1 MSSSYELH
9 KDNEGVFNF
18 SLKTENGETILVS
31 KPYFSKG
38 SAINDISE
46 LQHICNYENYYQRNV
61 SAGNEHYF
69 ELQTPRRKIIGTSP
83 MFSSAESM
91 ENAIGLAKSVG
102 TTKVKIGRAH
112 V

>member
-102 TTKVKIGRAH
+102 TTKVINSH
-112 V
+112 